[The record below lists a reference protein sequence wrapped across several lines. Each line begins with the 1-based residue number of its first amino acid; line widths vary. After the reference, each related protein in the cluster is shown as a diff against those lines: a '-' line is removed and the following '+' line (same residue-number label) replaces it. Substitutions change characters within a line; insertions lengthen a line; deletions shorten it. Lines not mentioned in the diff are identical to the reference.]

1 MVMGDRFNGLRWRE
15 LEGGIYHLSLYLDKL
30 YIFNTKTCIFQNTI
44 KQRNRTIQ
52 HRTYLNPNKMSSSR
66 GSSIDDRDDENFH
79 DSPITPQ
86 SQISDEGFKVTSSL
100 EDLQTD
106 QQRRVL
112 DTVAQLRNCGL
123 EGVLPLPQLVVCGDQ
138 SAGKSSVL
146 EALTEIPF
154 PRNDNLCTR
163 FATEISLRRANESSI
178 RVKVIPDDS
187 RPAVEQARIRAFVQ
201 TITDFDE
208 LPRITDM
215 AMDTMGIKSNKEPG
229 SSSPA
234 FARDVLSIEICGP
247 TRPQLTLV
255 DLPGLIASDTEE
267 ATVTDVEM
275 VARIT
280 EHYIKQP
287 RTICLAVIS
296 AKNDIANQGILTRVR
311 AHDPNGDRTLGI
323 ITKPDTLDAGS
334 GSEKAF
340 IRLAK
345 NENVRFKL
353 GWHVVRNRKFTET
366 HFNLME
372 RNMKEISWFQES
384 NFRTLPKE
392 SVGIEQLRIRLSIL
406 LFEHIQR
413 ELPNLRRELEKG
425 LSVSQDQLRKL
436 GDARSTTEECKSYL
450 VQLSAD
456 FEKLCKAS
464 VDGHYEGSYFRGGPA
479 VYNSGIDS
487 RRTRAVVQVMNKRFT
502 DNLRLKGH
510 KYQIN
515 MPEDSTLDR
524 DIDDS
529 EQVEGDSWNDIND
542 PIVFTKKEAFE
553 WVNKALKECRGM
565 EVYGTYNPT
574 LVSQLFWEQS
584 EKWEALASTHMED
597 VFDVCTNF
605 LKTLLH
611 DKVPKDVESRLWL
624 YFEEKLKIR
633 HQAAAR
639 ELGLLVE
646 DLSQH
651 PINYNHY
658 FTDTIHKRREDR
670 QKAAM
675 EKAVAEATEDQD
687 TDPSVLYS
695 SYNKSTQKDM
705 DGFSCEEALDNLFA
719 IYKVLQK
726 VFVANVTIQVV
737 ERHIVRGLENIFN
750 PVAVHNLTS
759 EQAGAISSEPTHS
772 KHEREFHQDRID
784 KLEDGKRIFRAMMGG
799 AAF

>member
-1 MVMGDRFNGLRWRE
+1 
-15 LEGGIYHLSLYLDKL
+15 
-30 YIFNTKTCIFQNTI
+30 
-44 KQRNRTIQ
+44 
-52 HRTYLNPNKMSSSR
+52 MSSSR
-66 GSSIDDRDDENFH
+66 GSSIDRGDENFH

-86 SQISDEGFKVTSSL
+86 TPVTDEEFKVTSSL
-100 EDLQTD
+100 EDLQTG

-163 FATEISLRRANESSI
+163 FATEISLRRDNESSI

-201 TITDFDE
+201 TITNFDE
-208 LPRITDM
+208 LPRITNM
-215 AMDTMGIKSNKEPG
+215 AMDAMGIKSNKEPG

-275 VARIT
+275 VAKIT

-384 NFRTLPKE
+384 NFRVLPKQ

-406 LFEHIQR
+406 LFEHIQK

-425 LSVSQDQLRKL
+425 LSVSQDQLKKL
-436 GDARSTTEECKSYL
+436 GDARSTNEECKAYL

-464 VDGHYEGSYFRGGPA
+464 VDGHYEGSYFRGQA
-479 VYNSGIDS
+479 VAKYGIDS
-487 RRTRAVVQVMNKRFT
+487 RRTRAVVQVMNKRFS

-510 KYQIN
+510 KYQVN
-515 MPEDSTLDR
+515 VSEDDALDR
-524 DIDDS
+524 GIDGTEDVEGDPRNDIDDP
-529 EQVEGDSWNDIND
+529 VE
-542 PIVFTKKEAFE
+542 FTKKEAFD

-574 LVSQLFWEQS
+574 LISQLFWEQS
-584 EKWEALASTHMED
+584 EKWEALASIHMED
-597 VFDVCTNF
+597 VSDVCTNF
-605 LKTLLH
+605 LKELLH
-611 DKVPKDVESRLWL
+611 EKVPKDVESRLWL

-646 DLSQH
+646 DLAQH

-675 EKAVAEATEDQD
+675 EKAFSEATMYQD

-695 SYNKSTQKDM
+695 SYSKTTQKDM

-726 VFVANVTIQVV
+726 VFVANVTTQVI

-750 PVAVHNLTS
+750 PVAVHSLTS
-759 EQAGAISSEPTHS
+759 EQAEAIASEPTHS
-772 KHEREFHQDRID
+772 KHEREFHQDRIN